1 MVPSMAH
8 WIGLKNRE
16 VQCTPLLDFRDALQR
31 AKILRKYKEA
41 LLPTRRAL
49 AAFEAGAVKELVL
62 ESLIPAPGGFEHVAS
77 VLLLTHVAT
86 ATPGAAV
93 SAGDV
98 ARALTELGWHVGH
111 GPVPTA
117 SLVDLP
123 AWQLLINVGEVGEG
137 QEGMAARGILLRGH
151 APGREA
157 LWPLRGALD
166 DRGALRDGGRVPVT
180 RRRAREDGCM
190 TPRDDLPHAP
200 TPSLHDEHQQLRA
213 FLHDQDPRW
222 LANGCSPPPPG
233 TPAAAGPAPKRL
245 ASRSNSTPTSR
256 GSASSCAR

>member
-1 MVPSMAH
+1 MHAAPAR
-8 WIGLKNRE
+8 L
-16 VQCTPLLDFRDALQR
+16 PRDALQR
-31 AKILRKYKEA
+31 AKILRKYKGA

-123 AWQLLINVGEVGEG
+123 AWQLLINVGEVGSRR
-137 QEGMAARGILLRGH
+137 GMAARGILLRGD
-151 APGREA
+151 APGPGSSG
-157 LWPLRGALD
+157 PLRGALD
-166 DRGALRDGGRVPVT
+166 DRGALRDGGRVPVHPGEG
-180 RRRAREDGCM
+180 RERMDV
-190 TPRDDLPHAP
+190 
-200 TPSLHDEHQQLRA
+200 
-213 FLHDQDPRW
+213 
-222 LANGCSPPPPG
+222 
-233 TPAAAGPAPKRL
+233 
-245 ASRSNSTPTSR
+245 
-256 GSASSCAR
+256 